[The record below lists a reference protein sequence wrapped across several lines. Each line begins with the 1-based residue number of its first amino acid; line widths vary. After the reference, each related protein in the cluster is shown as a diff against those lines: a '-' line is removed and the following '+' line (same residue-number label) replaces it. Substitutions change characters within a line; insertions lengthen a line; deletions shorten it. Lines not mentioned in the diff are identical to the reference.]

1 MNKRLKITLLTLVSL
16 FVSFTAFANDTTKTA
31 PKPNPYELEIY
42 GFVRNDFTFDSR
54 KTLASV
60 GELFNFIP
68 MDNSFNAAYLNI
80 RGRTICLELAW
91 DSRDGKDIVEH
102 IISLRSITSG
112 ESTG

>member
-16 FVSFTAFANDTTKTA
+16 FVSIATFANDTTKTA

-68 MDNSFNAAYLNI
+68 MDNSFNAAGDDLNAI
-80 RGRTICLELAW
+80 PTGF
-91 DSRDGKDIVEH
+91 
-102 IISLRSITSG
+102 SLQFWNLW
-112 ESTG
+112 